1 MLLPLRCSYP
11 ATADTV
17 PRLPRTCPRQS
28 SELSFLAWR
37 INEHLMRWAMQ
48 KFKRF
53 RGKYARAA
61 DWLQKVDVRASG
73 GRLRLTIVMKCEGLD
88 AGHD

>member
-1 MLLPLRCSYP
+1 
-11 ATADTV
+11 
-17 PRLPRTCPRQS
+17 
-28 SELSFLAWR
+28 
-37 INEHLMRWAMQ
+37 MQ